1 MDWTERFARRAR
13 NRGGDELAAILSGP
27 PPGVLAMTGG
37 FPNVAT
43 FQTEVLGE
51 IAARVIAD
59 DPGVA
64 LQYGPSAGLPSV
76 RSYLRERVGSTQG
89 RTPAPDEL
97 IVTS

>member
-1 MDWTERFARRAR
+1 MDWTSRFAERAR
-13 NRGGDELAAILSGP
+13 NRGGAELAAILSGP
-27 PPGVLAMTGG
+27 APGVLAMTGG

-51 IAARVIAD
+51 IAARVIAS

-76 RSYLRERVGSTQG
+76 ASTCARASPTPRAACPP
-89 RTPAPDEL
+89 RT
-97 IVTS
+97 S